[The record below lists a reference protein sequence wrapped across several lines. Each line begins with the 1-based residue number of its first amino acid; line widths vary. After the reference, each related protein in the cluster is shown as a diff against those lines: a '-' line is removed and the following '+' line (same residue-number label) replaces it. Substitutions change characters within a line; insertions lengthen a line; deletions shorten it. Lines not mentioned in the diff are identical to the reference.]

1 MLLVVHDAY
10 NEGIVMSDGQLTRR
24 NIICCFKKKN
34 CSSFTICYIEGKCF
48 GKYMYQ
54 VYAKWTCTCGF
65 VYTCMFSCCNIH
77 TGRCLLRPALL
88 TLNWYSLN
96 HLFSIM
102 FLKRYILWFNAWI
115 DIKLITLHAVWLK
128 KYHLVHVFLFLN
140 FLMINFKDFL
150 SARYIVL
157 SWLIWWK
164 LANINILISNFYI
177 RIHVFN
183 KYMYVSSLVKKK
195 SVLNPE
201 VKAVFS

>member
-1 MLLVVHDAY
+1 MCPISKFWPYVICVDCAFISKWVVPALHTCIGVIMLLVVHDAY

-65 VYTCMFSCCNIH
+65 VYMFNCCNIH

-96 HLFSIM
+96 YLFSIM
-102 FLKRYILWFNAWI
+102 FPKLYILWFNAWI
-115 DIKLITLHAVWLK
+115 D
-128 KYHLVHVFLFLN
+128 
-140 FLMINFKDFL
+140 
-150 SARYIVL
+150 
-157 SWLIWWK
+157 
-164 LANINILISNFYI
+164 
-177 RIHVFN
+177 
-183 KYMYVSSLVKKK
+183 VK
-195 SVLNPE
+195 
-201 VKAVFS
+201 